1 MYPKLMG
8 TSIDADFLREFGIDA
23 CSLFDSIL
31 SGDIDVDFEIE
42 EGFLA
47 RFASLIPNLS
57 KESKTF
63 EILNDGEIFDFQTS
77 MLSRIELNTRI
88 LIWAQSKDAE
98 KGVNYPE
105 IMLPSNVTKFLE
117 ENGESE
123 EEKQKEQLLTMYG
136 FIEEKKQ
143 EGFTETEAIELY
155 NDYIE
160 ESGG

>member
-1 MYPKLMG
+1 MLYPKLVG

-23 CSLFDSIL
+23 CVLFDSIL
-31 SGDIDVDFEIE
+31 SGDIDEDFEIE

-57 KESKTF
+57 RESKTF
-63 EILNDGEIFDFQTS
+63 EILNDGELFDFQTS

-98 KGVNYPE
+98 KNVNYPE

-123 EEKQKEQLLTMYG
+123 EEKQKEELLSMYS
-136 FIEEKKQ
+136 FIEEKKK
-143 EGFTETEAIELY
+143 EGFSESRAMELY

-160 ESGG
+160 S